1 MRFSHC
7 SGYFLPCFFTWT
19 TLSISSKK
27 TALSSS
33 PSHVWFCLSF
43 VPTAFPSHFSKLIR
57 FKISCLYLPPPWDV
71 HILDLD
77 KNRKIQENLINKWMY
92 LWTEQLEM
100 KEEERMHRWGGYFFF
115 TERTFCSQ
123 FLVKMLFLNTATYY
137 PWNRWYSVLHIYLS
151 ANFGE
156 KEGRTG
162 HISFSSNNHATVT
175 L

>member
-1 MRFSHC
+1 MN
-7 SGYFLPCFFTWT
+7 WT
-19 TLSISSKK
+19 
-27 TALSSS
+27 AGNEG
-33 PSHVWFCLSF
+33 
-43 VPTAFPSHFSKLIR
+43 R
-57 FKISCLYLPPPWDV
+57 G
-71 HILDLD
+71 
-77 KNRKIQENLINKWMY
+77 ENAQVRRL
-92 LWTEQLEM
+92 
-100 KEEERMHRWGGYFFF
+100 FFF